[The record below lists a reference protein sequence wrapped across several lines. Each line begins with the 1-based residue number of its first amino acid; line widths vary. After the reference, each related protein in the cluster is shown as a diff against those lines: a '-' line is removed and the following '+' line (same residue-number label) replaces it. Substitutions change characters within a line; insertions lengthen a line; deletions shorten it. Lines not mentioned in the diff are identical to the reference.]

1 MGIPYYFYTLT
12 KTYQNIVSSKLPAKT
27 DVYCMDFNGVIH
39 PLCAKMLA
47 EEASISDTDVFED
60 KLIKALYQK
69 VLDDIYLLQPK
80 TVYIC
85 VDGVVPVAKM
95 IQQRKR
101 RYLTVYKNKLD
112 NVQVKWD
119 TTAITPGTQ
128 FMKKLNTY
136 FKSQIRYNTL
146 PTDIYFSG
154 SDENGEGEHKI
165 FRILQTLQS
174 SNSIVINGLDAD
186 LIILS
191 LINHRDGQNIYLMRE
206 DSNQNTTIV
215 DITNLRQAIINEM
228 TQKWD
233 IINCN
238 HKDLIESY
246 CVMCSLLGND
256 FIPHLLTLNL
266 KNPHANSLDKLIRY
280 SGQAYKTFGLL
291 VTDGIINNMVL
302 SDILQ
307 NVAKTEDNDI
317 FTETKKYLLTFNG
330 PKDPLSEFYGLK
342 NKDPLASQIYANPS
356 KWRQLYYKKLFYTN
370 TLIDSTVINIACKN
384 YIKGIHWTYNY
395 YKRKN
400 IDNIWYYPYSY
411 PPSVKDI
418 ANYTMCINDNECT
431 EGVEDVDLDANM
443 QMLIVLPRECK
454 HLLES
459 KYAQY
464 IDDHK
469 KGLAHLYPKS
479 YTIHTYLKT
488 HLWECC
494 PELPLI
500 NVPYIR
506 KIIRQSI

>member
-12 KTYQNIVSSKLPAKT
+12 KTYDNILSSKLPCNT
-27 DVYCMDFNGVIH
+27 DIYCMDFNGVIH

-47 EEASISDTDVFED
+47 SEPDIINTDEFED

-69 VLDDIYLLQPK
+69 VLDDIQLLQPK
-80 TVYIC
+80 KVHIC

-101 RYLTVYKNKLD
+101 RYLTIYKNAID
-112 NVQVKWD
+112 GVQTKWD

-146 PTDIYFSG
+146 ATDISFSG
-154 SDENGEGEHKI
+154 SDEFGEGEHKI
-165 FRILQTLQS
+165 FHILQSECNNVDTV
-174 SNSIVINGLDAD
+174 VINGLDAD

-191 LINHRDGQNIYLMRE
+191 LMNYKNGQNLYLMRE
-206 DSNQNTTIV
+206 AAEMTYVSIA
-215 DITNLRQAIINEM
+215 NLRQAIIDEM
-228 TQKWD
+228 TQKWSISDQDNND
-233 IINCN
+233 I
-238 HKDLIESY
+238 IESY
-246 CVMCSLLGND
+246 CLMCSLLGND

-266 KNPHANSLDKLIRY
+266 KNNNSLDKLIRY
-280 SGQAYKTFGLL
+280 SGQAYKSFGLL
-291 VTDGIINNMVL
+291 VSNSIINYTAL

-307 NVAKTEDNDI
+307 NIAKAEDQDI
-317 FTETKKYLLTFNG
+317 FNETKKYLTATFHNS
-330 PKDPLSEFYGLK
+330 PLKSDFYGVK

-356 KWRQLYYKKLFYTN
+356 KWRYLYYKHLFYTN
-370 TLIDSTVINIACKN
+370 TLIDSMVINTACEN
-384 YIKGIHWTYNY
+384 YIKGIYWTYNY
-395 YKRKN
+395 YKRNNK
-400 IDNIWYYPYSY
+400 DYLWYYPYSY

-418 ANYTMCINDNECT
+418 ANYTMCMTQDIT
-431 EGVEDVDLDANM
+431 SDVTSSATGKGMLDANM

-454 HLLES
+454 HLLQD

-469 KGLAHLYPKS
+469 KGLFHLYPKK

-494 PELPLI
+494 PELPVI
-500 NVPYIR
+500 NVPYIK
-506 KIIRQSI
+506 KII